1 MRFHPKPAAP
11 DLSGLFSPYRHCRAV
26 SFHIPVRHAFH
37 LPVPLC
43 STPVTALLSSY
54 GDSDSSEGLPPNR
67 GLPASRHTSVE
78 TILLPNTPGPPT
90 AAFTRYPS
98 ARWVSPYGVQTSPLA
113 SRLVGVLR
121 PNRFRLLRT
130 GLSPPVASHPASRRR
145 SYLRLPG
152 RRARA
157 WRGLTPLY
165 VCARGRTNPGQRPGI
180 KPEDRSR
187 GGLKGC
193 VSRISVRTTGVL
205 SGPRF
210 ADMHSRAGGG
220 GPSRHRAGRG
230 IPASQGGRTGR
241 LRSRDRQRRR
251 AGRDPGAL

>member
-1 MRFHPKPAAP
+1 MGFHPRPAAP

-54 GDSDSSEGLPPNR
+54 GDSDSSEGLPPSR

-165 VCARGRTNPGQRPGI
+165 VCARGRTSLKHSSALAHNQQTIAGCFTLSPTFRYWRCEVHEIGHA
-180 KPEDRSR
+180 EAR
-187 GGLKGC
+187 GSITHLLLSCRAVTFFQHGLPIALKKE
-193 VSRISVRTTGVL
+193 VARRVR
-205 SGPRF
+205 
-210 ADMHSRAGGG
+210 
-220 GPSRHRAGRG
+220 
-230 IPASQGGRTGR
+230 
-241 LRSRDRQRRR
+241 
-251 AGRDPGAL
+251 

>member
-1 MRFHPKPAAP
+1 MRFHPRPAAP

-113 SRLVGVLR
+113 SRLVGYLR

-130 GLSPPVASHPASRRR
+130 GLSPPVALHLASRRR

-165 VCARGRTNPGQRPGI
+165 VCARGRTSPAQ
-180 KPEDRSR
+180 
-187 GGLKGC
+187 
-193 VSRISVRTTGVL
+193 
-205 SGPRF
+205 
-210 ADMHSRAGGG
+210 RAGLRSAPATLRAPPGRDSQRRDHAG
-220 GPSRHRAGRG
+220 QPVTAPSLNAPTGPSVYQN
-230 IPASQGGRTGR
+230 ASKR
-241 LRSRDRQRRR
+241 LL
-251 AGRDPGAL
+251 RDPPEEADAAH

>member
-1 MRFHPKPAAP
+1 MRFHPRPAAP

-113 SRLVGVLR
+113 SRLVGYLR

-130 GLSPPVASHPASRRR
+130 GLSPPVALHLASRRR

-157 WRGLTPLY
+157 WRGFTPLY
-165 VCARGRTNPGQRPGI
+165 VCARGRTSP
-180 KPEDRSR
+180 DREVRDAGAQFPPSPAGTAGSHAGEGSCRLIR
-187 GGLKGC
+187 GSGC
-193 VSRISVRTTGVL
+193 VDLAVPGLTARAN
-205 SGPRF
+205 SGRPC
-210 ADMHSRAGGG
+210 
-220 GPSRHRAGRG
+220 
-230 IPASQGGRTGR
+230 
-241 LRSRDRQRRR
+241 
-251 AGRDPGAL
+251 GAANEACMTSSALAVT